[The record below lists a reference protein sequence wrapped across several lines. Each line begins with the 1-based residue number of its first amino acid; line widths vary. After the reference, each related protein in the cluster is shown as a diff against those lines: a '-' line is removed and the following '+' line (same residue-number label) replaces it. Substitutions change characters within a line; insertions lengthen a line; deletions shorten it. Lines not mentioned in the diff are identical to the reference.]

1 VNAHLNELIN
11 KMASHIYKCQD
22 CKTYTM
28 KETCPS
34 CNKKTIQPRPPK
46 YSPDDKYSKYRRQV
60 KKEQLIK
67 EDLL

>member
-1 VNAHLNELIN
+1 
-11 KMASHIYKCQD
+11 
-22 CKTYTM
+22 M